1 MVKKKNEKVDN
12 PVDENSNKLVNSV
25 SDGTVSMVVDLEVQN
40 EINNKDNIEDIPNQ
54 IDDNINF
61 THTEQKVSN
70 VCNIEN
76 PNININISGVNQPQ
90 KRRIQPTLLK

>member
-1 MVKKKNEKVDN
+1 
-12 PVDENSNKLVNSV
+12 
-25 SDGTVSMVVDLEVQN
+25 MVVDLEVQS

-54 IDDNINF
+54 IHDNINF
-61 THTEQKVSN
+61 THTEQKVSY
-70 VCNIEN
+70 VCNMEN

>member
-1 MVKKKNEKVDN
+1 
-12 PVDENSNKLVNSV
+12 
-25 SDGTVSMVVDLEVQN
+25 MVVDLEVQN